1 MHEVRPA
8 GPMATSRPDP
18 TVAYSDFER
27 RLLATYFSVT
37 DGPDHADVYLVRN
50 LPQEVAATLNG
61 VYSRSSKSMR
71 DQFLDRLRQGLE
83 AQGKRLEDLPL
94 GGPSDVLSAVMAD
107 KSGQFLKT
115 YAIDHGHN
123 SLREG
128 SVVHLAVERVS
139 QLVTRFVQRERRCS
153 FEESSTR
160 YISFGAETHWRD
172 PDVMAAGGDL
182 AADYD
187 DVLRETFALYTTATD
202 KLLTHLKTVR
212 PLQTGEKEG
221 PWLRTLRAEA
231 FDAARYLLTPAIF
244 TKWGMVVDART
255 LGDIVTELR
264 SHALAEFRLV
274 GERMQTEAEHALP
287 TLLRHARPNAFAEA
301 LRQALPALVQDLG
314 VAATPVVRGA
324 ATGHTT
330 LLDHDPALDDKLLAS
345 LLYEHSRQPFGELL
359 ARAKALS
366 AGQRQDLLAKLMAA
380 RGPHDA
386 WPAALEGAFPFE
398 FETVLD
404 FGAYRDIG
412 RHRKGFQQQQ
422 RLTTVHG
429 FAVPPLLHE
438 AGLAGEYTAVL
449 ERTAERQQRIASRFP
464 DAAGYVTPFA
474 FLQRVRISFDPR
486 QTAYFIEL
494 RSGPEGHFSYRQVAL
509 DMLAHVRE
517 VSPLFAQWI
526 RAKEGG
532 AFLGRLDSEMTADER
547 RQRRMQAAG
556 DA

>member
-1 MHEVRPA
+1 M
-8 GPMATSRPDP
+8 G
-18 TVAYSDFER
+18 YSDFER
-27 RLLATYFSVT
+27 RLLATYFSVV
-37 DGPDHADVYLVRN
+37 DGSEHADIYLVQN

-83 AQGKRLEDLPL
+83 AQGRRLEDLAL
-94 GGPSDVLSAVMAD
+94 GQGTTDVLSAVMAD

-128 SVVHLAVERVS
+128 SVVHLAIERVS

-172 PDVMAAGGDL
+172 PDVMAAGGAVAGAYEQVL
-182 AADYD
+182 AS
-187 DVLRETFALYTTATD
+187 TFALYVQASAQ
-202 KLLTHLKTVR
+202 LLEHLRRVR
-212 PLQTGEKEG
+212 PLQAGEKEAA
-221 PWLRTLRAEA
+221 WLRTLKAEA

-255 LGDIVTELR
+255 LCDVVSELR
-264 SHALAEFRLV
+264 SHGLAEFRLV
-274 GERMQTEAEHALP
+274 GERMQQQAERALP
-287 TLLRHARPNAFAEA
+287 TLLQHARPNRFLQTVQHELTAFAAE
-301 LRQALPALVQDLG
+301 LG
-314 VAATPVVRGA
+314 VDTAPVHRGP
-324 ATGHTT
+324 ATGHTE
-330 LLDHDPALDDKLLAS
+330 LLAHDPQLDDRLLAS
-345 LLYEHSRQPFGELL
+345 LLFEHSQAPFAELL
-359 ARAKALS
+359 ARVRTLTG
-366 AGQRQDLLAKLMAA
+366 GQRQDLLQKLMGA
-380 RGPHDA
+380 RGSHDS
-386 WPAALEGAFPFE
+386 WPLALEGAAPFE
-398 FETVLD
+398 FEVLLD

-422 RLTTVHG
+422 LLTTTHG
-429 FAVPPLLHE
+429 FAVPPLLQE
-438 AGLAGEYTAVL
+438 AGLAAGYGEVL
-449 ERTAERQQRIASRFP
+449 ERAAASQQRVAKDFP
-464 DAAGYVTPFA
+464 LAAGYVTPFA
-474 FLQRVRISFDPR
+474 FLQRVRIVFDPR

-509 DMLAHVRE
+509 DMLAHVRK
-517 VSPLFAQWI
+517 VSPLFAQFV
-526 RAKEGG
+526 RAKEGT

-556 DA
+556 DS

>member
-1 MHEVRPA
+1 MV
-8 GPMATSRPDP
+8 
-18 TVAYSDFER
+18 YSEFER
-27 RLLATYFSVT
+27 ALLQTYFSVV
-37 DGPDHADVYLVRN
+37 DGPEHADIYLVRN
-50 LPQEVAATLNG
+50 LPAEVAATLNG

-71 DQFLDRLRQGLE
+71 DQFLDRLQQGLQ
-83 AQGKRLEDLPL
+83 AQGRSLESL
-94 GGPSDVLSAVMAD
+94 GPPAPAVDALSSVMAD

-160 YISFGAETHWRD
+160 YIPFTAEMHWRD

-182 AADYD
+182 AAAYEAT
-187 DVLRETFALYTTATD
+187 LRETFALYTTATER
-202 KLLTHLKTVR
+202 LLAHLQRLR
-212 PLQTGEKEG
+212 PLAAGEKEG
-221 PWLRTLRAEA
+221 PWLRTLKAEA

-255 LGDIVTELR
+255 LGDVITELK
-264 SHALAEFRLV
+264 SHPLAEFRLV
-274 GERMQTEAEHALP
+274 GERMQQQAETALP
-287 TLLRHARPNAFAEA
+287 TLLRHAKGNAFAQS
-301 LRQALPALVQDLG
+301 LQQLLPGIVRELG
-314 VAATPVVRGA
+314 VAPAPRHTGP
-324 ATGHTT
+324 ATGHTE
-330 LLDHDPALDDKLLAS
+330 LLAFDPQLDDRLLAS
-345 LLYEHSRQPFGELL
+345 LLFEHSDQPFTVLL
-359 ARAKALS
+359 QHVQAMT
-366 AGQRQDLLAKLMAA
+366 AGQRQDLLTQVMQK

-386 WPAALEGAFPFE
+386 WPLGFEGAMPFE

-412 RHRKGFQQQQ
+412 RHRKGLQQQQ
-422 RLTTVHG
+422 LLTTAHG
-429 FAVPPLLHE
+429 FAVPPLMQE
-438 AGLAGEYTAVL
+438 AGLAGDYTAVL
-449 ERTAERQQRIASRFP
+449 ERAAERQHLLAQRFP
-464 DAAGYVTPFA
+464 HAAGYVTPFA
-474 FLQRVRISFDPR
+474 FLQRVRIVFDPR
-486 QTAYFIEL
+486 QTAYFVEL

-509 DMLAHVRE
+509 DMLAHVRK
-517 VSPLFAQWI
+517 VTPLFAQWI
-526 RAKEGG
+526 RAKEGS

>member
-1 MHEVRPA
+1 M
-8 GPMATSRPDP
+8 G
-18 TVAYSDFER
+18 YSDFER
-27 RLLATYFSVT
+27 ALLATYFSVV
-37 DGPDHADVYLVRN
+37 DGPGHADIYLVRN
-50 LPQEVAATLNG
+50 LPAEVAATLNG

-71 DQFLDRLRQGLE
+71 DQFLDRLRSGLE
-83 AQGKRLEDLPL
+83 AQGRKLESLGLPA
-94 GGPSDVLSAVMAD
+94 PSTDALSAVMAD

-139 QLVTRFVQRERRCS
+139 QLVTRFIQRERRCS

-160 YISFGAETHWRD
+160 YIPFTAETHWRD
-172 PDVMAAGGDL
+172 PDVMAGGDV
-182 AADYD
+182 AAAYEQ
-187 DVLRETFALYTTATD
+187 VLRDTFTLYTKSTER
-202 KLLTHLKTVR
+202 LLAHLQKVR
-212 PLQTGEKEG
+212 PLQPGEKEA
-221 PWLRTLRAEA
+221 PWLRTLKAEA

-255 LGDIVTELR
+255 LADVVTGLR

-274 GERMQTEAEHALP
+274 GERMQQQAETALP
-287 TLLRHARPNAFAEA
+287 TLLKHARANAFAQSLEQ
-301 LRQALPALVQDLG
+301 LLPALARELGLADAPVQ
-314 VAATPVVRGA
+314 RGP

-330 LLDHDPALDDKLLAS
+330 LLAFDRELDDRLLAS
-345 LLYEHSRQPFGELL
+345 LLYEHANQPFAACLQ
-359 ARAKALS
+359 RVKALT
-366 AGQRQDLLAKLMAA
+366 AGQRLELLQKTMAA

-386 WPAALEGAFPFE
+386 WPVACEGGAPFE
-398 FETVLD
+398 FEVLLD

-422 RLTTVHG
+422 AMTTVHG
-429 FAVPPLLHE
+429 FAVPPLMQE
-438 AGLAGEYTAVL
+438 AGLAGEYAATL
-449 ERTAERQQRIASRFP
+449 EQAAALQQRVARQFP
-464 DAAGYVTPFA
+464 HAAGYVAPFA
-474 FLQRVRISFDPR
+474 FLQRVRIVFDPR
-486 QTAYFIEL
+486 QVAYFIEL

-509 DMLAHVRE
+509 DMLAKVRE
-517 VSPLFAQWI
+517 VTPLYARFIQ
-526 RAKEGG
+526 AKEGT